1 LGFTELVAN
10 ALTGKGLK
18 IDVLS
23 GRVSIAR
30 RATVG
35 KKITIVV
42 AAALIVG
49 VGAYRLRSG
58 VKAGGHHRVNLSW
71 KAPVEKP
78 AVTVKSYNVYR
89 STTSGSQYVKI
100 ASGVPEAHY
109 ADTKVS
115 SGKTYYYVVTSVDSV
130 GHESGFSAE
139 IKATVP

>member
-1 LGFTELVAN
+1 MQVLRDSQGCLGFTELVAN

-58 VKAGGHHRVNLSW
+58 V
-71 KAPVEKP
+71 
-78 AVTVKSYNVYR
+78 
-89 STTSGSQYVKI
+89 
-100 ASGVPEAHY
+100 
-109 ADTKVS
+109 
-115 SGKTYYYVVTSVDSV
+115 
-130 GHESGFSAE
+130 
-139 IKATVP
+139 